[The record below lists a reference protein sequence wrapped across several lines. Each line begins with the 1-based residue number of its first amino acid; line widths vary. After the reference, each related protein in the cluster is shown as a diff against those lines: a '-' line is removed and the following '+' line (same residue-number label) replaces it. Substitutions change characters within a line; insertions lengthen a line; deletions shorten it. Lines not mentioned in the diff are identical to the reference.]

1 MSASH
6 KILIIGRNA
15 ALAHD
20 LGTMLWP
27 AGIEARTVDGAEF
40 GLLDIE
46 RLRRNIDTLAPSLII
61 SMVGSASTDRIEHGR
76 TVTQARNHW
85 AVGDLAEVA
94 GQRDIP
100 LLHLSSDQVF
110 SGDRQ
115 EAYLESDAADAISVL
130 GQSQAAGEAEIR
142 AHCRRHVILRTGWLF
157 SASGHNMLRTMI
169 SLARR
174 GGRVHVPHDH
184 VSGPTPVR
192 ELCAALRQ
200 IALRMLETAPAEF
213 GGHTLHFS
221 GAPAAT
227 LYEFAEVAIGRAAS
241 FQVAPDLVPITPS
254 RFGVTGA
261 PARRTELDCTTA
273 ATVFGLAR
281 PDWRKAL
288 VDCVDEICQTDSGT
302 PEQRIAAL
310 AETPLPYRGFVPEN
324 RRRGALPFGIA
335 MDRRRVG

>member
-1 MSASH
+1 MSAS
-6 KILIIGRNA
+6 KQILIIGRNA

-20 LGTMLWP
+20 LGAMLWP
-27 AGIEARTVDGAEF
+27 AGIEARVVDGADF
-40 GLLDIE
+40 GLLDID
-46 RLRRNIDTLAPSLII
+46 RLRRNIEILAP
-61 SMVGSASTDRIEHGR
+61 SASTDRIEHGR

-94 GQRDIP
+94 GQNGIP

-110 SGDRQ
+110 AGDRQ
-115 EAYLESDAADAISVL
+115 EPYLETDMPDANSVL

-142 AHCRRHVILRTGWLF
+142 AHCRHHVIVRSGWLF
-157 SASGHNMLRTMI
+157 SANGHNMLRTMI
-169 SLARR
+169 SLGRR

-200 IALRMLETAPAEF
+200 IALRMLETPAEC
-213 GGHTLHFS
+213 GGHTLHFC

-227 LYEFAEVAIGRAAS
+227 LYEFAEVAISRAAS
-241 FQVAPDLVPITPS
+241 FQASPDLVPITPS

-273 ATVFGLAR
+273 TAQFGLTQ

-288 VDCVDEICQTDSGT
+288 ADCVDEICQTDGGT

-324 RRRGALPFGIA
+324 RRRGALPYGVA
-335 MDRRRVG
+335 TDRRRAG